1 MPIGAI
7 RHAMA
12 AAVAVLLCLSAT
24 GPARG
29 AEPQSIESFVAGKEN
44 WREFARANLRLNVEG
59 RFSILSR
66 TLLRFEKCD
75 LSFVPAGGRELP
87 RLRPGTRT
95 VEVVGR
101 LKVDRSRGL
110 RFVVDELRERPSDLE
125 QFRLRQA
132 EIVRRGDEKA
142 WYALG
147 EWAGRRAAF
156 YEDEELR
163 VEADSA
169 NLHGLRIE
177 RDALAAGDR
186 AARFRLAEKAR
197 ELKLPEA
204 VAVELLHEAYR
215 LKWDELRK
223 EPSPDRQA
231 LLDELARDL
240 PGSREPAPTDAA
252 QLEEK
257 YRELPLAAYAAADPQ
272 QRRVL
277 HRLFYAEVALEMI
290 RAGAQPDGR
299 NGAEIARRIEELLP
313 ERTAL
318 AEQYR
323 DAELNWRLS
332 RVGSATRSE
341 MLALAGEF
349 QRRSRPEKSAETKQ
363 SWLTAY
369 TRRMRREGVPG
380 LLRAAE
386 EHVALAADR
395 ATAVKLLTE
404 AHALAPES
412 QDVGAAFRRLG
423 YVWKRGEWL
432 PEDEAAAVP
441 LSPIQQAIREGR
453 VTRGMTIAQVR
464 QTLGAPSFVT
474 RVATAGQINEVWS
487 FGELNS
493 SRLAVHFLRSG
504 HEPPAEAVVIRI
516 SQVSP

>member
-1 MPIGAI
+1 MPAGAI
-7 RHAMA
+7 RHTRTA
-12 AAVAVLLCLSAT
+12 ALAVLVCLSVAD
-24 GPARG
+24 PARG
-29 AEPQSIESFVAGKEN
+29 IEPQSIESFVAGKEK
-44 WREFARANLRLNVEG
+44 WPEFARAELRLKVEG

-75 LSFVPAGGRELP
+75 LSFVPAPGSELP
-87 RLRPGTRT
+87 RLRPGSRT
-95 VEVVGR
+95 VEAVGR
-101 LKVDRSRGL
+101 LDIDRSGRL
-110 RFVVDELRERPSDLE
+110 RFLVEQLRERPSDLE

-147 EWAGRRAAF
+147 EWASRRAAF

-163 VEADSA
+163 AEADSA
-169 NLHGLRIE
+169 NLQGLRIE
-177 RDALAAGDR
+177 RQALAADDIEGR
-186 AARFRLAEKAR
+186 LRLAEKAR
-197 ELKLPEA
+197 ELKLSETVPL
-204 VAVELLHEAYR
+204 ELLHEAWR

-223 EPSPDRQA
+223 EPAPDHQA
-231 LLDELARDL
+231 LLDELSRDL
-240 PGSREPAPTDAA
+240 PGSRKPARAGAA
-252 QLEEK
+252 QLKEK

-290 RAGAQPDGR
+290 RADAQPDGR
-299 NGAEIARRIEELLP
+299 NGDKIARRIEELLP

-332 RVGSATRSE
+332 RVGSATRSD

-349 QRRSRPEKSAETKQ
+349 QRRSQPEKVAETKQ
-363 SWLTAY
+363 SWLAAY
-369 TRRMRREGVPG
+369 TRRMRREGVTG
-380 LLRAAE
+380 LVRAAE
-386 EHVALAADR
+386 EHVALAGDR
-395 ATAVKLLTE
+395 DAAVKLLIE

-412 QDVGAAFRRLG
+412 KDAPAALRRLG
-423 YVWKRGEWL
+423 YVWKQGTWL
-432 PEDEAAAVP
+432 PQDEAAAVP

-453 VTRGMTIAQVR
+453 VTRGMTAVQVR
-464 QTLGAPSFVT
+464 QTLGAPTFVT
-474 RVATAGQINEVWS
+474 RVATAGQINDVWS

-493 SRLAVHFLRSG
+493 SRLAVHFLRSR
-504 HEPPAEAVVIRI
+504 HEPPSEAVVIRI